1 MTTTTKDKTQSTV
14 LAVWLRPLLDYLER
28 TGYDSAAVFDRS
40 GVDVGQV
47 FVPGVRLPLQ
57 VAAPLWKHAAV
68 VTGKPFIGLEIASDA
83 SPLQADVTTI
93 AMMASRNFYE
103 ALQRFSRLSQIVT
116 DSVRPSL
123 TREGEALHLD
133 FVVRP
138 AVREQMPFEAMDPA
152 LLIPLGLLGKGMIN
166 PEAIVELRF
175 ERPSP
180 GEATLAH
187 LQKLFPIPMR
197 FDCEHHGM
205 RIRWDHTLRQN
216 PYWNPALAQICEQQV
231 LRELA
236 SLDDSNLVG
245 KILKVLQDQLAQGTP
260 QLGTVAAL
268 FNMTERQLQRR
279 LSRQGT
285 GFGELLDQVR
295 LELALRYLLDPRM
308 TMVDIALS
316 LGFSDQSN
324 FVKAFKR
331 WQGETPGQF
340 RRRSQT
346 SGAGESDKNQH

>member
-1 MTTTTKDKTQSTV
+1 MTTTTNNKAQSTV
-14 LAVWLRPLLDYLER
+14 LAVWLRPLVDYLER
-28 TGYDSAAVFDRS
+28 TGYDSAAVFKRG

-57 VAAPLWKHAAV
+57 VATPLWKHAAT

-103 ALQRFSRLSQIVT
+103 ALQRFSRLSRIVT

-138 AVREQMPFEAMDPA
+138 AVRDQMPSEAMDPA
-152 LLIPLGLLGKGMIN
+152 LLIPLSLLGKGMIT
-166 PEAIVELRF
+166 PGSIIELRF
-175 ERPSP
+175 DRPP
-180 GEATLAH
+180 PDAPTLAH
-187 LQKLFPIPMR
+187 LQELFPIPMR
-197 FDCEHHGM
+197 FECEHHGM
-205 RIRWDHTLRQN
+205 RIGWQHTLRQN

-231 LRELA
+231 LRELE

-245 KILKVLQDQLAQGTP
+245 RTLKVMQDQLAHGTP

-295 LELALRYLLDPRM
+295 LELALRYLLDARM
-308 TMVDIALS
+308 TMVDVALS

-331 WQGETPGQF
+331 WQGETPGQY
-340 RRRSQT
+340 RRRSHA
-346 SGAGESDKNQH
+346 SDAGVSDKHQE